1 MKLDT
6 LPDSGTKILQERN
19 IFGRLLFMS
28 TPSAGEF
35 NAGPL
40 SERDLENLRLAI
52 AITRT
57 SIQSGEGPFGAVMAD
72 PDGAVVMTQENTALA
87 MRDHTKHA
95 ESLLASR
102 FCHEYYDD
110 PRFRAA
116 STLYSSMEPCAM
128 CMFTMFKAGIGRVVY
143 GLSADRLYAVAS
155 RYGTWPRTLIS
166 SHECARLMSTPMTV
180 QGPHLEDEAGAVLQ
194 EMQTMI
200 KARLAQQAP
209 GTKECERLRKEAAD
223 LDKESLS

>member
-1 MKLDT
+1 
-6 LPDSGTKILQERN
+6 
-19 IFGRLLFMS
+19 MS

-35 NAGPL
+35 NAGSL

-95 ESLLASR
+95 ESLLASK

-143 GLSADRLYAVAS
+143 GLSPTACTLLPAS
-155 RYGTWPRTLIS
+155 MA
-166 SHECARLMSTPMTV
+166 H
-180 QGPHLEDEAGAVLQ
+180 GP
-194 EMQTMI
+194 
-200 KARLAQQAP
+200 
-209 GTKECERLRKEAAD
+209 ERLFQATSVRGYEQPLDRPGAA
-223 LDKESLS
+223 S